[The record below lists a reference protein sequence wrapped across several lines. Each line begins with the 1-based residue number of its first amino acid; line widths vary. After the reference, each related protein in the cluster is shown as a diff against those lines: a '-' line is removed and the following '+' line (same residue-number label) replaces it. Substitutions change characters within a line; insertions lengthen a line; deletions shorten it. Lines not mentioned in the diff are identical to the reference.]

1 MNTYKRHRFQ
11 PDIISYAVWLYYR
24 FNLSHRDIEDLLAER
39 GIVVTRESIRLWY
52 PKNSLHSWG
61 RLCIKFGAL
70 YARRLKRKHRGYC
83 DTFYIGEVF
92 VKINGKQYYL
102 WRAVDQDGEVVDV
115 YLQAKRDGA
124 AAKRFFKRLLRSH
137 GTEPRK
143 IVTDKLRS
151 YGVAHRELIP
161 DTIHSTKQ
169 YENNRA
175 EQSHEATR
183 ARERGMRGP
192 VFLKFKS
199 VRQAQRFLG
208 AHAAV
213 SNLFNLGRHLVGA
226 EHYRDLRI
234 SAFVEWS
241 RAVA

>member
-1 MNTYKRHRFQ
+1 MNTYKRHRFP

-39 GIVVTRESIRLWY
+39 GITVSRESIRLW
-52 PKNSLHSWG
+52 
-61 RLCIKFGAL
+61 CIKFGAL
-70 YARRLKRKHRGYC
+70 YARRLKRKHRGDG
-83 DTFYIGEVF
+83 DTFFIDEVI
-92 VKINGKQYYL
+92 VKINGKQHYL

-124 AAKRFFKRLLRSH
+124 AATRFFRRLLRSS

-151 YGVAHRELIP
+151 YPVAQREIMP
-161 DTIHSTKQ
+161 DTIHSTEQ

-183 ARERGMRGP
+183 VRERGMR
-192 VFLKFKS
+192 KFKS

-208 AHAAV
+208 AHASV
-213 SNLFNLGRHLVGA
+213 SNLFNLGRHKIGA
-226 EHYRDLRI
+226 QNYRDLRV
-234 SAFVEWS
+234 SAFADWS